1 MKVKEL
7 REHLKEQDQEML
19 VAYVMYSEQCLLT
32 AEDMKVVEL
41 CKARPDGWVQYKR
54 DDMTTDK
61 YLLLG
66 N

>member
-41 CKARPDGWVQYKR
+41 CKVRPDGWVQHKR
-54 DDMTTDK
+54 DDMPTDK